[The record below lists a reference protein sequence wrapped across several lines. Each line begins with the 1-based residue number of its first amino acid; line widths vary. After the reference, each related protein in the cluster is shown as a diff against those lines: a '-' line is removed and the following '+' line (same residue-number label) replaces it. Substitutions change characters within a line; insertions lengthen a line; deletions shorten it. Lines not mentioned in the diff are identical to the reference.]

1 MAGENGDLVSSRKA
15 TASALSRVSEVDD
28 VVVSEIRPGCPG
40 QLSTTNETC
49 RWPNCS
55 IRCAGI
61 CAVMVVVGVQCRCF
75 EIVASAKFVSTNGS
89 GDLAAFM
96 GEHVWKNEQFL
107 LFSVLSGSYNMSSV
121 GRRTHEYKTE
131 GIIY

>member
-1 MAGENGDLVSSRKA
+1 MLGENGDLVSSRKA

-49 RWPNCS
+49 RWPYCS

-61 CAVMVVVGVQCRCF
+61 CAVMVAGVLYN
-75 EIVASAKFVSTNGS
+75 VDVLK
-89 GDLAAFM
+89 
-96 GEHVWKNEQFL
+96 L
-107 LFSVLSGSYNMSSV
+107 LPRQKL
-121 GRRTHEYKTE
+121 
-131 GIIY
+131 